1 MPEAKTVQS
10 YKASLVKFLS
20 FLDGTK
26 HPRDYEA
33 TDERLLKIQDTDVV
47 RFLNWEAYHE
57 EAPDVDARPTYC
69 RGSNLLAH
77 KRAISHFMPR
87 QLMTWDPVNNMGN
100 PTRSLKV
107 LKAINDVKKFEVRRQ
122 GTPTQVRRPI
132 EYDEFLNVLDI
143 VRDPEEEEDDL
154 KRCRLASVLTLQ
166 WHLIGRIDD
175 MMKLK
180 VDRVGAN
187 HNHPGTGSSK
197 IEWSKNITEERE
209 AAEQIL
215 LASHDAKLCCIL
227 SMGVYLEVLGR
238 FDASHI
244 KTEDPLFGD
253 ATNGHR
259 AARNGLDSVFK
270 NPKFR
275 KRKPGNLG
283 THSNRKGPATYASRS
298 GCSRDFVKRRG
309 RWRAHKQV
317 VDEYIDPS
325 LPYPDA
331 KTAATLCGPAGPCR
345 YKVRDNA
352 TGVSRSYMLNVVA
365 PTINQIYGEE
375 MALLLAPA
383 LLWAA
388 FDDSVAAKSVMP
400 ASLRKLIVDGFPGG
414 CETNP
419 VEKVSLLITGNGD
432 QLRIVDL
439 MTQDSTP
446 NSDTTHTGGG
456 VATGGGTAHGSGE
469 EIQGLYSL
477 LYQQQR
483 QIEELK
489 RDHNERTDGL
499 LAEVRRMNTNI
510 RRIARQPVI
519 RKVGVEGIVNP
530 SLIVLD
536 RVPPSL
542 SSRPTDLYVL
552 WKEYEFGIGG
562 RKAAKD
568 FTYRERGA
576 NRAIFCRRKIFWDV
590 VLRLISHGYTN
601 ETAIDHIYNHYGK
614 QKSVTQILMCIR
626 KEKSEI
632 SAGRSRNRNPL
643 VTGQFI

>member
-1 MPEAKTVQS
+1 MSEAKTVRA
-10 YKASLVKFLS
+10 YKAIHVKFLS

-33 TDERLLKIQDTDVV
+33 TDERFLKIQDTYVV
-47 RFLNWEAYHE
+47 RFMNWEAYHE
-57 EAPDVDARPTYC
+57 EAPDVDVRPTYC
-69 RGSNLLAH
+69 CGSNLLSH
-77 KRAISHFMPR
+77 KRDISHFMPR
-87 QLMTWDPVNNMGN
+87 QLMTWDSVNNMGN

-132 EYDEFLNVLDI
+132 EYEEFLNVLDI
-143 VRDPEEEEDDL
+143 VRDPKEEEDDL
-154 KRCRLASVLTLQ
+154 KRFRLASVLTLQ
-166 WHLIGRIDD
+166 WHFIGRINSK
-175 MMKLK
+175 MKLK

-197 IEWSKNITEERE
+197 IEWSKSITEERE

-253 ATNGHR
+253 ATNGHH

-275 KRKPGNLG
+275 KQKPGNLG
-283 THSNRKGPATYASRS
+283 THSNIKGPATYASRS
-298 GCSRDFVKRRG
+298 GCSQDFVKRRG

-317 VDEYIDPS
+317 VDEYIEPS
-325 LPYPDA
+325 LTHPDA
-331 KTAATLCGPAGPCR
+331 KTSATLCGPAGPCR

-375 MALLLAPA
+375 MTLLLAPS

-419 VEKVSLLITGNGD
+419 VEKVSLLVTGNGD
-432 QLRIVDL
+432 QLRIVNL
-439 MTQDSTP
+439 MTQTSTP

-456 VATGGGTAHGSGE
+456 VATGGVTSHGSGE

-477 LYQQQR
+477 IYQQQR
-483 QIEELK
+483 HIEELK
-489 RDHNERTDGL
+489 RDHNERTDGV
-499 LAEVRRMNTNI
+499 LAKVRRMNMNI

-519 RKVGVEGIVNP
+519 RKVGVEGIVNTP
-530 SLIVLD
+530 LIVLD
-536 RVPPSL
+536 RAPPSI
-542 SSRPTDLYVL
+542 SYRPTDLYVL

-576 NRAIFCRRKIFWDV
+576 SRAIFCRRKIFWDV
-590 VLRLISHGYTN
+590 VLRLISYGYTN
-601 ETAIDHIYNHYGK
+601 ETAINHI
-614 QKSVTQILMCIR
+614 
-626 KEKSEI
+626 
-632 SAGRSRNRNPL
+632 
-643 VTGQFI
+643 